1 MADELL
7 ITGQTGLKNV
17 SAEAVRE
24 LLSGLAGTGQYVL
37 KGFTCTLNGTTA
49 VNVAGGVAL
58 FNGAEVYLKKTG
70 QSVAIS
76 AGASGTNRRDLI
88 VLRFT
93 RTSQQD
99 TNKESCS
106 LVYLKGTAASSP
118 KDPTYNTGSIL
129 DGIATVDMPIA
140 RITWTGVTPTIAN
153 IANKLQ
159 SADDYRDSISQV
171 VTVGDDKVTFLKRS
185 GVVTCS
191 GQVGKAITAWNTVKL
206 CDIPSGFEPIVEVF
220 GSAIC
225 NSTDGAKIIARPD
238 KTLSAMALIQNIPGN
253 YDIVFCLSWVTAN

>member
-17 SAEAVRE
+17 SAEAIRE

-37 KGFTCTLNGTTA
+37 KGFTCTLNGATA

-129 DGIATVDMPIA
+129 DGTATVDMPIA

-159 SADDYRDSISQV
+159 SADDFRDSISPKLTDLFLVKSVTMPNVNVGGSTVGTQKVAAPTVAGYKAIGIVGMNSWHGQLVYQACELSGNTIV
-171 VTVGDDKVTFLKRS
+171 VTLRNITGGSISTTGAV
-185 GVVTCS
+185 
-191 GQVGKAITAWNTVKL
+191 QVLYVKNT
-206 CDIPSGFEPIVEVF
+206 D
-220 GSAIC
+220 
-225 NSTDGAKIIARPD
+225 
-238 KTLSAMALIQNIPGN
+238 
-253 YDIVFCLSWVTAN
+253 

>member
-17 SAEAVRE
+17 SAEAIRE

-37 KGFTCTLNGTTA
+37 KGFTCTLNGATA

-129 DGIATVDMPIA
+129 DGTATVDMPIA

-159 SADDYRDSISQV
+159 SADDFRDSISLIKSYEKN
-171 VTVGDDKVTFLKRS
+171 VTINTNAVGDFEVSLSTPSGYTPIGVT
-185 GVVTCS
+185 GIVT
-191 GQVGKAITAWNTVKL
+191 GQVYLTIVQYQIHTDTNKLTATFRNIGKSNITATVKAYVSF
-206 CDIPSGFEPIVEVF
+206 IKQG
-220 GSAIC
+220 
-225 NSTDGAKIIARPD
+225 
-238 KTLSAMALIQNIPGN
+238 
-253 YDIVFCLSWVTAN
+253 

>member
-17 SAEAVRE
+17 SAEAIRE

-99 TNKESCS
+99 TQKESCS
-106 LVYLKGTAASSP
+106 IVYLKGTAASSP

-129 DGIATVDMPIA
+129 DGTATVDMPIA

-159 SADDYRDSISQV
+159 SADDFQDSISHYV
-171 VTVGDDKVTFLKRS
+171 GMVTKTMNNSYSVMVLSASEVKNIIGHTFDPQKDFISLYN
-185 GVVTCS
+185 
-191 GQVGKAITAWNTVKL
+191 A
-206 CDIPSGFEPIVEVF
+206 
-220 GSAIC
+220 
-225 NSTDGAKIIARPD
+225 NSTAVSTALHTAMKNSDGNFYANF
-238 KTLSAMALIQNIPGN
+238 QNAVKSNNVQIG
-253 YDIVFCLSWVTAN
+253 YMITCTK